1 MEVREL
7 HTLEDIQRRLD
18 RINSFLNQ
26 ESFPDFEDA
35 IAWFDYLNKIKMIQG
50 NFSNDIG
57 FVSTLLAKRY
67 LEEKFN
73 LQGFNAADKPQG
85 APGLDIDVKLPDGK
99 HLVAEIKTTS
109 PYKAND
115 LGAQQVNTF
124 KKDFKKLQEANADI
138 KIFFVTEPRTF
149 ELMKLDKYK
158 TLLTG
163 VHVVLLPSGKEFV
176 A

>member
-1 MEVREL
+1 MEIREL
-7 HTLEDIQRRLD
+7 HTLEDIRRRLD
-18 RINSFLNQ
+18 RIHSFQSENPYP
-26 ESFPDFEDA
+26 EYEDIA
-35 IAWFDYLNKIKMIQG
+35 AWFDYLNSIKSIQG
-50 NFSNDIG
+50 NFNNDIG

-67 LEEKFN
+67 LEEEFN

-85 APGLDIDVKLPDGK
+85 APGLDIDVKLPDGR

-109 PYKAND
+109 PYKSND
-115 LGAQQVNTF
+115 LGAQQINTF
-124 KKDFKKLQEANADI
+124 RNDFKKLREANADI

-163 VHVVLLPSGKEFV
+163 VHVVLLPSGEEFV